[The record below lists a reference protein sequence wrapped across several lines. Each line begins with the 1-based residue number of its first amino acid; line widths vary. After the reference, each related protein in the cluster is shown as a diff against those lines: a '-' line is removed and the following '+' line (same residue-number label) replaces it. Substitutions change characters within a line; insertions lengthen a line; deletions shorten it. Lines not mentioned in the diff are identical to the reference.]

1 MELLVVVRANR
12 IVAVMPKYHS
22 VEASRWPILEML
34 AHIQAI
40 PAVGRVLG
48 CGIEAS
54 QQGLLLHYSRPAT
67 ESVDYEW
74 TPHEC
79 QEQQ

>member
-1 MELLVVVRANR
+1 
-12 IVAVMPKYHS
+12 
-22 VEASRWPILEML
+22 ML

-40 PAVGRVLG
+40 PAVGRVPG

-67 ESVDYEW
+67 ESVNSEW